1 MSDNNAYAFRPVAE
15 AVLSAA
21 AHVRVRDFQADDLAA
36 LEAVFLSSVRGP
48 AARYYD
54 AAQIAAW
61 IGDAADAAARAWRI
75 AHDLPWVAELDGRA
89 IGFADLQPD
98 GLIDMFFVAAGHTGH
113 GAGRMLMAHIEAA
126 ARCRGLAHLHAD
138 VSRAAEGF
146 FVRAGFSVERR
157 QTAVRH
163 GVALDNARMV
173 KALKHGPG

>member
-1 MSDNNAYAFRPVAE
+1 MSDNDAYAFRQTAE
-15 AVLSAA
+15 AGLSGAG
-21 AHVRVRDFQADDLAA
+21 RLKVRDFMPDDLAA
-36 LEAVFLSSVRGP
+36 LEAVFQSSVRGP
-48 AARYYD
+48 ASSHYD

-61 IGDAADAAARAWRI
+61 TGDAADAASRAWRI

-98 GLIDMFFVAAGHTGH
+98 GLIDMFFVAAGHTGR

-126 ARCRGLAHLHAD
+126 ARHRGLARLYAD

-173 KALKHGPG
+173 KLLLPGPD

>member
-1 MSDNNAYAFRPVAE
+1 MPGVGRVK
-15 AVLSAA
+15 
-21 AHVRVRDFQADDLAA
+21 VRDFRPDDLAA

-54 AAQIAAW
+54 AAQIDAW
-61 IGDAADAAARAWRI
+61 TGDATDAAARAWRI
-75 AHDLPWVAELDGRA
+75 AHDRPWVVEVEGRA

-98 GLIDMFFVAAGHTGH
+98 GLIDMFFVAAGHTGR
-113 GAGRMLMAHIEAA
+113 GAGRMLMTHIEAA
-126 ARCRGLAHLHAD
+126 ARRRGLTRLHAD

-146 FVRAGFSVERR
+146 FVRAGFSVGRR

-173 KALKHGPG
+173 KPLLPRPD